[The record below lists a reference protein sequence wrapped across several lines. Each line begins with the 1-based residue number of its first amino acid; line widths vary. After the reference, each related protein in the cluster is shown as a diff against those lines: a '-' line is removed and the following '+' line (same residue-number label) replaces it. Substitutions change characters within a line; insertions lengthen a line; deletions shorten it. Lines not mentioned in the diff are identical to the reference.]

1 MLIIKVV
8 NHFPPCKLVIIK
20 TTSTSSIYHPHTSF
34 DPNRTPI
41 SCTKLAPTKP
51 HQFTIQTP

>member
-8 NHFPPCKLVIIK
+8 NHFPPCKLVIINYLNFINLPP
-20 TTSTSSIYHPHTSF
+20 SHPSL

-41 SCTKLAPTKP
+41 SCTKSAPTKP